1 MGKQFTTKEVLLY
14 FEDESKCKYVKNMLE
29 HTKKNYK
36 ICQINK
42 VHNFLDK
49 HLKEINNWL
58 KTRLDPW
65 LWDNI
70 NLRQIN

>member
-49 HLKEINNWL
+49 HLKEINN
-58 KTRLDPW
+58 
-65 LWDNI
+65 
-70 NLRQIN
+70 